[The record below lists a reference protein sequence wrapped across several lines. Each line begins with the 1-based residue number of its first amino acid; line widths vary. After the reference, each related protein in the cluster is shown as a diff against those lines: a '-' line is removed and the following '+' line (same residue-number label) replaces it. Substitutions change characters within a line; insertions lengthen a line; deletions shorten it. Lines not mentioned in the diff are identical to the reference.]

1 MTQEIITIT
10 VEAGQMTA
18 RRKYRKIAQR
28 RPVPVWATDIHT
40 GSGES
45 RRTDFQTDGIYQRKP
60 GTCADHRKG
69 DGGAVGI
76 QGRGPDCKVG
86 LS

>member
-1 MTQEIITIT
+1 MAQIKLDNFEGKVTLLKIRIRGTANR
-10 VEAGQMTA
+10 AG
-18 RRKYRKIAQR
+18 RRA
-28 RPVPVWATDIHT
+28 VTDIHA
-40 GSGES
+40 GSRES